1 MNNHSRSAQS
11 ISTEAFQL
19 HMTTATSSNAAAAA
33 LLGAILGDAAA
44 QTSHW
49 NYDRKL
55 LVAADPT
62 HGRRRWLVVEHS
74 ADETEESGD
83 DVNDDDVDVNEED
96 EMTVIKNTALISA
109 QGVDSRSSS
118 MTEEVCTPIYECE
131 ICPTSYKVNIE
142 KDDETIQGE
151 YEACINYGRRQKYD
165 CTTIF
170 HQPQHVQTRYEY
182 KSCQYTTSDEQYR
195 MIRMQFICL
204 LLGTWAYRN
213 VKRLK
218 VTSASLFD
226 LRRMS
231 RVPPVVGQHQHQ
243 QQQQG
248 GGDEL
253 SGSNTTKNA
262 AKFSRKNSM
271 EEEMVVLIP
280 PSANTSSNSRKGK
293 VPKSPAPLELLV

>member
-1 MNNHSRSAQS
+1 
-11 ISTEAFQL
+11 
-19 HMTTATSSNAAAAA
+19 MTTATTSNAAAAA

-49 NYDRKL
+49 NYD
-55 LVAADPT
+55 VAADLT

-83 DVNDDDVDVNEED
+83 DVNDDDDDVNEED
-96 EMTVIKNTALISA
+96 EMTVIKNTAPISA
-109 QGVDSRSSS
+109 HGIDGTTLGGGGSSS
-118 MTEEVCTPIYECE
+118 TTEEVCTPIYECE

-170 HQPQHVQTRYEY
+170 HQPHHVQTRYEY

-248 GGDEL
+248 GGDES
-253 SGSNTTKNA
+253 SGSNITMNA

-280 PSANTSSNSRKGK
+280 PSAHTNSNSRKGK

>member
-1 MNNHSRSAQS
+1 
-11 ISTEAFQL
+11 
-19 HMTTATSSNAAAAA
+19 MTTATSSNAAAAA

-49 NYDRKL
+49 NYDRKRQEV
-55 LVAADPT
+55 VAADLT

-74 ADETEESGD
+74 VDETEESGD
-83 DVNDDDVDVNEED
+83 DVNDDDDVNEED

-109 QGVDSRSSS
+109 HGIDSTTLGGGGSSS
-118 MTEEVCTPIYECE
+118 MAEEVCTPIDECE

-248 GGDEL
+248 GGDE
-253 SGSNTTKNA
+253 SSSSNTTKNA
-262 AKFSRKNSM
+262 AKFSQKNSM

-280 PSANTSSNSRKGK
+280 PSAHTNSNSRKGK